1 MSGEVL
7 GYATLKRQLVD
18 TPLQALSALLPD
30 DLAAHVVHG
39 DFPKWQ
45 RALQRLPRLEP
56 ASVDLASAVR
66 VGTAE
71 QMSEDQRTELRD
83 ALLQLHPWR
92 KGPFELF
99 GLPIDTEWRSD
110 WKWNR
115 VLPHLSPLLG
125 RRVLDVGCGSGY
137 HCWRSAGEGAGLV
150 IGVEP
155 MLVYVLQYFALR
167 HFLPGPPVWVLP
179 FTLEQL
185 PEQLPVFDTVLSMG
199 VLYHRRSPFEH
210 LDLLRKKL
218 RSGGE
223 LLLETLVVEGA
234 EGTVLVPPE
243 RYCRMNNVWF
253 LPSPPTLQR
262 WLERAG
268 FREVR
273 LVDVTPTTT
282 DEQRRTPWMTF
293 DSLAQAL
300 DSTDARRTCEGLPA
314 PLRAT
319 LVATR

>member
-273 LVDVTPTTT
+273 IVDVTPTTT

>member
-7 GYATLKRQLVD
+7 GYAALKKQLVD

-30 DLAAHVVHG
+30 DLAAQVVHG
-39 DFPKWQ
+39 DFPRWQ
-45 RALQRLPRLEP
+45 RALQQLPRLEP
-56 ASVDLASAVR
+56 ASVDLARAVR
-66 VGTAE
+66 VGTAD
-71 QMSEDQRTELRD
+71 QMSEDQRTALRD
-83 ALLQLHPWR
+83 VLLQLHPWR

-99 GLPIDTEWRSD
+99 GLSIDTEWRSD
-110 WKWNR
+110 WKWDR
-115 VLPHLSPLLG
+115 VLPHISPLAG

-137 HCWRSAGEGAGLV
+137 HCWRMAGEGAGLV

-185 PEQLPVFDTVLSMG
+185 PEQLPAFDTVLSMG

-223 LLLETLVVEGA
+223 LLLETLVVDGA

-243 RYCRMNNVWF
+243 RYCRMHNVWF
-253 LPSPPTLQR
+253 LPSPSTLQR

-282 DEQRRTPWMTF
+282 EEQRRTPWMTF

-300 DSTDARRTCEGLPA
+300 DPADARRTCEGLPA
-314 PLRAT
+314 PLRAM

>member
-234 EGTVLVPPE
+234 EGTVMVPPE

-273 LVDVTPTTT
+273 IVDVTPTTT

>member
-30 DLAAHVVHG
+30 DLAAHVVLG

-273 LVDVTPTTT
+273 IVDVTPTTT